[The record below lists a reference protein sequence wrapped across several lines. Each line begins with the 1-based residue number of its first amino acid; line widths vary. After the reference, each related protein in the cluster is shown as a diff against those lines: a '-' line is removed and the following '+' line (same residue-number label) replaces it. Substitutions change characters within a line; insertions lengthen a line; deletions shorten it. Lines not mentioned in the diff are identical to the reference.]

1 MSKLSSVL
9 LLRRLARCS
18 SSSSRCGS
26 HCSSPSSYSPVIV
39 RAAVDDNHQQDLHHS
54 RNNNL
59 HQFLS
64 FSRFG
69 DHDEGWREKRKD
81 EEDEEQLTRRDSLQP
96 EVFFFTKDNFFLH
109 SSRRSY
115 TSISERF
122 GLENQV
128 IRHLT
133 TATLRRR
140 YSQTETRTEEH
151 YCASYSTA
159 NDAGVSE
166 ERCSIERSEKGK
178 RSREGTTAAAGAAAV
193 AAVSWIEKVLPR
205 QLQPFAHLARLDKP
219 IGTWL
224 LAWPCFWSISL
235 AAPAASLPDF
245 EMMVLF
251 GLGAILLR
259 GAGCTVNDLLDR
271 DIDGKVE
278 RTRLR
283 PIVSGALTPFQGLTF
298 LGCQLLLGLGILL
311 QLNTFSQVLGASS
324 LLLVGSYPLM
334 KRWTFWPQAFLG
346 LTFNWG
352 ALLGWAAVRGEIDP
366 FVVLPL
372 YFSGVCWTLVYDTIY
387 AHQDKDDDLRVGVKS
402 TALRFGQETRPWLTG
417 FSTAFI
423 SSLVLAGYNAH
434 LGWPFYVGVAGAA
447 GHLAWQVST
456 VDIHSRVDCNSKF
469 VSNKWL
475 GALVFTGII
484 FGKLAG

>member
-1 MSKLSSVL
+1 MGKEAEEEELDSQVLRTRFAWRSFLLDDAGIMSKLSSFL

-18 SSSSRCGS
+18 SSSSRCES
-26 HCSSPSSYSPVIV
+26 HCSSPSSYSSVIV

-81 EEDEEQLTRRDSLQP
+81 EEDEQQLTRRDSLQP

-193 AAVSWIEKVLPR
+193 VAVSWIEKVLPR

-224 LAWPCFWSISL
+224 LAWPCFWYLRKQSQHPCQNLLHFFLFLSFSL
-235 AAPAASLPDF
+235 FP
-245 EMMVLF
+245 LF
-251 GLGAILLR
+251 
-259 GAGCTVNDLLDR
+259 
-271 DIDGKVE
+271 
-278 RTRLR
+278 
-283 PIVSGALTPFQGLTF
+283 FF
-298 LGCQLLLGLGILL
+298 LL
-311 QLNTFSQVLGASS
+311 QVIRVWLKNV
-324 LLLVGSYPLM
+324 
-334 KRWTFWPQAFLG
+334 
-346 LTFNWG
+346 
-352 ALLGWAAVRGEIDP
+352 EI
-366 FVVLPL
+366 
-372 YFSGVCWTLVYDTIY
+372 
-387 AHQDKDDDLRVGVKS
+387 
-402 TALRFGQETRPWLTG
+402 
-417 FSTAFI
+417 
-423 SSLVLAGYNAH
+423 
-434 LGWPFYVGVAGAA
+434 
-447 GHLAWQVST
+447 
-456 VDIHSRVDCNSKF
+456 
-469 VSNKWL
+469 
-475 GALVFTGII
+475 
-484 FGKLAG
+484 